1 MKLSKMAV
9 ALLALA
15 FAFPLLAQKENHQSC
30 RKVCAI
36 PNLTSEQTAKVQ
48 KLEIEHQKAMLLLQA
63 ELKAKRLDLCQ
74 LMREGADQK
83 KIEAKIDE
91 IAKAGGD
98 IQKKCLVYRGD
109 ILRLLTDEQKKTM
122 TQNCMG
128 IAGGRGIRGHEA
140 GCGMRANSGC
150 RDDKSCKSPKKECRG
165 HEKKEGCASRGE
177 RASECTKK

>member
-15 FAFPLLAQKENHQSC
+15 FAFPLLAQKENPQSC

-91 IAKAGGD
+91 IAKAGAD

-128 IAGGRGIRGHEA
+128 IAGGCGIRGHEA